1 MKIFLIIAILFVSS
15 SLASYEIIKDENH
28 LPPPVSSEAKTLK
41 IRLKNGLEAYLISDP
56 RAKKSA
62 AILSVN
68 VGSWQDPKAH
78 PGLAHFLEHMLFM
91 GTKKYPQEAGFSE
104 FIKTHG
110 GQNNAFTEDQY
121 TSYVFDVDT
130 SAFSEALD
138 RFSQFFISPLFKS
151 SALKREVHAV
161 EQEFAGKS
169 QLNIARR
176 LMIYK
181 KYGYA
186 GHPFKRFNFGNA
198 ESLKGAEQKELQEW
212 FNKYY
217 SANQMRLVAVSPLPL
232 DELASLIDKYFSPIE
247 NKHTVKPE
255 YLTPLLSQDLKGKML
270 FVEPLED
277 KRSLMLLWELP
288 SRFAKSLET
297 KPQDFLC
304 WILGQEGKNSL
315 LGELRKQGLA
325 LELDCGATQWDGD
338 NMIFMLGLELT
349 DKGVRNV
356 NDVVGQI
363 YETFATIKDMG
374 VPRYIFNDMNAIE
387 TLEYLY
393 PENDTPFKEVI
404 SQSKKMRL
412 ENLASY
418 PEKTTII
425 EKFDPQMVRQLLH
438 HLTPQNMTMD
448 LLASPSLTHVI
459 FKQTEKWMGT
469 KYTIKSI
476 PKDLMEKWSEAN
488 DHPTVKIPPPNPY
501 IPKNLALQ
509 KKESRKV
516 IENEKGKLYLIPGNY
531 YKVPKTSWTILV
543 KTPAINAGRP
553 ESIVLA
559 DLWIRSIKKTL
570 SPYSFEAE
578 LAGLDY
584 DIDLEDNGIKITL
597 NGYSENAPRLL
608 KDILAAVAKLDLDE
622 EKFQEYKK
630 ALQQHYRNYD
640 FKSPYL
646 QGLDLI
652 KEIIYKRFTSFVEKQ
667 IAAEALTY
675 DSFKKF
681 SQNIFDQTYIEAV
694 FYGNIELDSSKKVW
708 ENLLAL
714 SPAPYPE
721 KDRLEKE
728 VGILPEDSGPY
739 YLEKTINTKGNALI
753 LLIENPD
760 FSFKNYGAQEI
771 LSEMMSTPFFD
782 ELRTK
787 QQTAYIIGNLEEEIQ
802 KVFFQFFVLESYSY
816 DPRDLL
822 ARLELFIEVFAHSL
836 NHKKDTKEKFE
847 STKGSLINKLK
858 NPPENLKE
866 KGKQLAEI
874 VFKHEADFDWIQKR
888 IEGLQSLSFEEFIDY
903 AEKTLSKNN
912 KRRLAALMEG
922 HENNLILQYTEA
934 KSPAFLRGKTNYIP
948 DEKQ

>member
-1 MKIFLIIAILFVSS
+1 MKNFLLIVLLFFFG
-15 SLASYEIIKDENH
+15 SLSSYEILKDENH
-28 LPPPVSSEAKTLK
+28 LPPVASSEAKTLK
-41 IRLKNGLEAYLISDP
+41 IRLKNDLEAYLISDP

-91 GTKKYPQEAGFSE
+91 GTKKYPKEAGFSE

-151 SALKREVHAV
+151 SALSREVNAV

-181 KYGYA
+181 KYGHA

-198 ESLKGAEQKELQEW
+198 ESLKGVGHKELQEW
-212 FNKYY
+212 FDKHY
-217 SANQMRLVAVSPLPL
+217 SANQMRLVVLSPLPL
-232 DELASLIDKYFSPIE
+232 DELASLVDKYFSPIK
-247 NKHTVKPE
+247 NKHTVKPK
-255 YLTPLLSQDLKGKML
+255 YSTPLFSQDLKGKML
-270 FVEPLED
+270 FVQPLED

-288 SRFAKSLET
+288 PKFAKSLET
-297 KPQDFLC
+297 KPQDLLC

-338 NMIFMLGLELT
+338 NMIFMLGLDLT

-356 NDVVGQI
+356 DDVVDQI
-363 YETFATIKDMG
+363 YETFATIKDKG
-374 VPRYIFNDMNAIE
+374 VPRYIFDDINAIQ
-387 TLEYLY
+387 TLKYRY
-393 PENDTPFKEVI
+393 PENDTSYKEVI

-412 ENLASY
+412 ENLATY
-418 PEKTTII
+418 PEKSTII
-425 EKFDPQMVRQLLH
+425 EKFDPQLVQQLLD
-438 HLTPQNMTMD
+438 HLTPQNMIMD
-448 LLASPSLTHVI
+448 LLASPLLTHVH
-459 FKQTEKWMGT
+459 FDQTEKWMGT
-469 KYTIKSI
+469 KYAIKSI
-476 PKDLMEKWSEAN
+476 PKDLMKEWSEAK

-509 KKESRKV
+509 KKESRTV
-516 IENEKGKLYLIPGNY
+516 IENEQGKLYLIPDNY
-531 YKVPKTSWTILV
+531 YKVPKISWTIHI
-543 KTPAINAGRP
+543 KTPAINVGRP
-553 ESIVLA
+553 ESVVLA
-559 DLWIRSIKKTL
+559 DLWIRSIKKAL
-570 SPYSFEAE
+570 SPYSFEAK

-584 DIDLEDNGIKITL
+584 DLDIEDNGIKITL
-597 NGYSENAPRLL
+597 YGYSENAPRLL
-608 KDILAAVAKLDLDE
+608 KDILAAAKKLNLDE
-622 EKFQEYKK
+622 QKFEEYKR
-630 ALQQHYRNYD
+630 ALQQHYRNYN

-646 QGLDLI
+646 QGLDLV
-652 KEIIYKRFTSFVEKQ
+652 KEIIYKRFTSFAEKQ
-667 IAAEALTY
+667 IAAEALTD

-681 SQNIFDQTYIEAV
+681 SQNIFDKTYIEAV
-694 FYGNIELDSSKKVW
+694 FYGNIDLDSSKKVW

-714 SPAPYPE
+714 SSAPYPK

-728 VGILPEDSGPY
+728 VGILPEGSGPY
-739 YLEKTINTKGNALI
+739 YLEKSINTKGNALI

-760 FSFKNYGAQEI
+760 FSFKNYGAQGI

-802 KVFFQFFVLESYSY
+802 RVFFQFFVLESYSY

-822 ARLELFIEVFAHSL
+822 ARLELFIEVFARSL
-836 NHKKDTKEKFE
+836 RHKEEMKERFE
-847 STKGSLINKLK
+847 STKGALINKLK
-858 NPPENLKE
+858 TPPESLKE

-874 VFKHEADFDWIQKR
+874 VFKHRGDFDWIQKR

-934 KSPAFLRGKTNYIP
+934 QNPAFLRAKTTYIP
-948 DEKQ
+948 DKEQ